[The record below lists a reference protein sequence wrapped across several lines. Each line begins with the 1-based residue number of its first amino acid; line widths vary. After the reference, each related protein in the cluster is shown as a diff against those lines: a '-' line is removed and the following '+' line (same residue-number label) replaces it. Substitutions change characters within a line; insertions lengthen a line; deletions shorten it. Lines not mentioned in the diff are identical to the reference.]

1 MKLLLGCLYEIS
13 RWNPRNYSEVMK
25 ALQLPMGDVR
35 QKVMI
40 EARKR
45 IRDVFGAEL
54 NASATDGKHDKW
66 NCSYQR
72 NDWKIV
78 AFEMIL
84 IIFRSLP
91 CQSMLCLN
99 HKNSR
104 TGQFRKSAEI
114 SKGRKIKSKS
124 FWNFPS
130 YLIKCKKY
138 CNIEKICS
146 QFIYIQGLFSQ
157 QWNSSKNRNWQNG
170 RSIWHFWPKSQS
182 TFQRLET
189 AENSRQILQRWLAP
203 KKWVSFCR
211 VRFKKSIKV

>member
-1 MKLLLGCLYEIS
+1 MEILEIILRWWKRYNYRWATFAKKLWSKREKESETFSVLNWMLLPQTVNTISEIVLIEEMTEKLLLLKWYLLY
-13 RWNPRNYSEVMK
+13 
-25 ALQLPMGDVR
+25 
-35 QKVMI
+35 
-40 EARKR
+40 
-45 IRDVFGAEL
+45 
-54 NASATDGKHDKW
+54 
-66 NCSYQR
+66 
-72 NDWKIV
+72 
-78 AFEMIL
+78 
-84 IIFRSLP
+84 FRSLP

-104 TGQFRKSAEI
+104 TGQLRKSAEI
-114 SKGRKIKSKS
+114 SKRRKIKSKS

-189 AENSRQILQRWLAP
+189 PENSRQILQRWLAP
-203 KKWVSFCR
+203 EKWVSFCQ